1 MHQKQINPLVTKA
14 IVEALIHMFVNPCV
28 THYKATEKLLSG
40 GAEAPNVEHSASQR
54 NQNTT
59 KIKPGK

>member
-1 MHQKQINPLVTKA
+1 MNPLVTRA
-14 IVEALIHMFVNPCV
+14 IEEALMHMFVNPCV

-40 GAEAPNVEHSASQR
+40 GAEDPNVEHSVSQR

-59 KIKPGK
+59 KIKLGK